1 MSTVVSSDGTTIAY
15 DRIGAGP
22 PVVMVSPAFSH
33 RAFDPKA
40 AELAAFLAARF
51 TVFTYDRRGR
61 GDSGDTA
68 PYAVERE
75 IEDLAAVIGGAG
87 GSARVYGMSSG
98 AVLALRAA
106 AYGLPISRLA
116 LYEAPLVVDDSRPP
130 RPADFPARLE
140 ALLAAGRRGDAVE
153 LFMTQAVHV
162 PAEMVAQMRQ
172 APIWPAF
179 EEVAHTLAYDTAIM
193 ADVMTGDPSALKP
206 WSSVMIPTLVVDGG
220 ASPVWMH
227 HAALALA
234 DILPDARC
242 LTLEGQTHDVA
253 PEVLGAVLAEF
264 FA

>member
-1 MSTVVSSDGTTIAY
+1 MNTVVSSDGTTIAY
-15 DRIGAGP
+15 DRIGAGA

-33 RAFDPKA
+33 RAFDPQA

-75 IEDLAAVIGGAG
+75 IEDLEAVIGRAG

-106 AYGLPISRLA
+106 AHGLPISRLA
-116 LYEAPLVVDDSRPP
+116 
-130 RPADFPARLE
+130 
-140 ALLAAGRRGDAVE
+140 
-153 LFMTQAVHV
+153 
-162 PAEMVAQMRQ
+162 MRH

-179 EEVAHTLAYDTAIM
+179 EHVAHTLAYDTAIM
-193 ADVMTGDPSALKP
+193 ADVMTGDPSALKL
-206 WSSVMIPTLVVDGG
+206 WSSVVTPTLVVDGG
-220 ASPVWMH
+220 ASPAWMH

-234 DILPDARC
+234 DVLPDARSQ
-242 LTLEGQTHDVA
+242 TLEGQTHDVA